1 MQDRYRNRYRV
12 PTASERLRRQIAIEA
27 ARRLYGTLIPA
38 GTNPPAGWLDLASTN
53 DLYVAKRKAAAVLG
67 HRVRPG
73 DLPSDA
79 EVREQLIARQRNSDA
94 ESGIGTAMPEPAPD
108 AAPLSL

>member
-12 PTASERLRRQIAIEA
+12 PAASDRLRRQIAIEA
-27 ARRLYGTLIPA
+27 ARPYGNSLIPA
-38 GTNPPAGWLDLASTN
+38 GKEPPPGWLDLATTN

-67 HRVRPG
+67 QRIRPG

-79 EVREQLIARQRNSDA
+79 EVREQVITLPPRSRR
-94 ESGIGTAMPEPAPD
+94 GAPD
-108 AAPLSL
+108 PERR